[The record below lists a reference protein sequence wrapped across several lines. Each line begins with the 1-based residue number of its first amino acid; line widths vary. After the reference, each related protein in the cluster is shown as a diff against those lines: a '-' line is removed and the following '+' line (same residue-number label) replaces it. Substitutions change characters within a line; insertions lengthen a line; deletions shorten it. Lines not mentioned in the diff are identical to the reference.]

1 MVWIF
6 IVIIQA
12 IVFGLFC
19 YFVASEK
26 NRNAKDWFL
35 LGFFFSIIA
44 LLALIAVPQQNISTN
59 SSKTTKGKKDNAKE
73 VSGRVI
79 SSSKI
84 IYIMI
89 ALLAIAS
96 IILVTSGIFDS
107 PPPGQATTDA
117 NSGTNSN
124 NPHAGVDLNQ
134 LEQITEL
141 QKTVD
146 SNPNNLDAL
155 LNLAHLLNDSGFKDK
170 AIEHYEQYLKQNSK
184 TADVWVDMGV
194 CYFELGKNSEAIS
207 KMEKALTIEPKHQIA
222 HLNLGIVNLS
232 SGNKEKALGWWKKA
246 VEINSTSEIGKRA
259 QELINQH

>member
-1 MVWIF
+1 MAW
-6 IVIIQA
+6 VIGLFIQA
-12 IVFGLFC
+12 IVFGVFC
-19 YFVASEK
+19 YFVANEK
-26 NRNAKDWFL
+26 NRNARDWFL

-44 LLALIAVPQQNISTN
+44 LLALMAVPPQNNPISPN
-59 SSKTTKGKKDNAKE
+59 KASKSKKVGPKE
-73 VSGRVI
+73 VPDKVI
-79 SSSKI
+79 SSTKI
-84 IYIMI
+84 IYITV
-89 ALLAIAS
+89 ALLALAS

-107 PPPGQATTDA
+107 TGSVQATTDA
-117 NSGTNSN
+117 ASNTN
-124 NPHAGVDLNQ
+124 NPHVGVDLNQ

-170 AIEHYEQYLKQNSK
+170 AIERYEQYLKQNSK
-184 TADVWVDMGV
+184 AADVWVDMGV

-232 SGNKEKALGWWKKA
+232 SGNKEKALSWWKKA
-246 VEINSTSEIGKRA
+246 VEINSASEIGKRA

>member
-1 MVWIF
+1 MF
-6 IVIIQA
+6 IQA
-12 IVFGLFC
+12 LVFGVFC
-19 YFVASEK
+19 YFVANEK
-26 NRNAKDWFL
+26 NRNARDWFL
-35 LGFFFSIIA
+35 LGFLFSIIA
-44 LLALIAVPQQNISTN
+44 LLALMAVPPLNNSIISN
-59 SSKTTKGKKDNAKE
+59 KVSKGKKVGPKE
-73 VSGRVI
+73 VSGKVI
-79 SSSKI
+79 SSTKI

-89 ALLAIAS
+89 ALLAFAS

-107 PPPGQATTDA
+107 TGSVQATTDA
-117 NSGTNSN
+117 NTNANAN

-146 SNPNNLDAL
+146 SNPSNLDAL

-170 AIEHYEQYLKQNSK
+170 AIERYEQYLKQNSK
-184 TADVWVDMGV
+184 AADVWVDMGV

-232 SGNKEKALGWWKKA
+232 SGNKEKALSWW
-246 VEINSTSEIGKRA
+246 
-259 QELINQH
+259 

>member
-1 MVWIF
+1 MNKNIHCTVCGEILSGDF
-6 IVIIQA
+6 AYCPSCGSKNVKHVPSETNTKVKVGSTKQDDLKKNKQPKVHEVVNKPKSISTLKLVYI
-12 IVFGLFC
+12 GLF
-19 YFVASEK
+19 
-26 NRNAKDWFL
+26 L
-35 LGFFFSIIA
+35 L
-44 LLALIAVPQQNISTN
+44 V
-59 SSKTTKGKKDNAKE
+59 
-73 VSGRVI
+73 
-79 SSSKI
+79 
-84 IYIMI
+84 
-89 ALLAIAS
+89 IAS
-96 IILVTSGIFDS
+96 VILVSSGIFDS
-107 PPPGQATTDA
+107 TGSVKATTDA
-117 NSGTNSN
+117 SSSTN

-146 SNPNNLDAL
+146 NNPNNLDAL

-170 AIEHYEQYLKQNSK
+170 AIERYEQYLKQNSK